1 MASTYSTNLRL
12 ELIGTGEQ
20 QGTWGSTTNV
30 NLGTL
35 LEEAIGGYVF
45 VTVSDVGDTT
55 LTTANGA
62 ADQARNMTLNLT
74 GTISAARNVIC
85 PAIEKVYLVKNATT
99 GGFAVTF
106 KVSGQTGI
114 SIPNGYTMLVY
125 VDGTDVRQAGISVS
139 PSGVAQI
146 ASIELGN
153 NSDTTIS
160 RSAAG
165 VIAVEGG
172 VIPKENRAN
181 TFTANQIIEVT
192 DNTNAALRITQLGTA
207 DAIRV
212 EDSSNPD
219 STPFIVDASGNVGI
233 GPTTTNGRL
242 HVERAAAS
250 AGWIVNAKTAGV
262 SNESG
267 FYMDASNNVEV
278 SARNGSGTLNVALR
292 SSGDSFLLGG
302 NVGIGTASPSTKLH
316 VLTPS
321 ATNTEIRV
329 GNSVSYNAFLIDSSG
344 NSQIYT
350 PASNQIFSVNSSE
363 RMRIDSSG
371 NVMVG
376 ATALPSFGSSTTSG
390 TWVQPS
396 ADVAIAR
403 SGNCLALQRGATDG
417 DVATF
422 WRGTSQKGY
431 IYVTS
436 TGTTYNTLSDYR
448 LKENVVPLT
457 GASDRVMQLP
467 VHRFNFVSEPGSTVD
482 GFLAHEAQSVV
493 PEAVIGQK
501 DAVDENGKPVYQGI
515 DQSKLVPL
523 LTAALQ
529 EAITKID
536 ALEARLAALE
546 SA

>member
-1 MASTYSTNLRL
+1 MADTNTTNLNLVKPEVGASTDTWGTKINSDLDTIDGLFDAGPYLKIANG
-12 ELIGTGEQ
+12 GTGA
-20 QGTWGSTTNV
+20 GTAANARTALAV
-30 NLGTL
+30 PGT
-35 LEEAIGGYVF
+35 A
-45 VTVSDVGDTT
+45 VS
-55 LTTANGA
+55 
-62 ADQARNMTLNLT
+62 
-74 GTISAARNVIC
+74 
-85 PAIEKVYLVKNATT
+85 
-99 GGFAVTF
+99 
-106 KVSGQTGI
+106 
-114 SIPNGYTMLVY
+114 
-125 VDGTDVRQAGISVS
+125 
-139 PSGVAQI
+139 
-146 ASIELGN
+146 
-153 NSDTTIS
+153 
-160 RSAAG
+160 
-165 VIAVEGG
+165 
-172 VIPKENRAN
+172 N
-181 TFTANQIIEVT
+181 TFTANQIISVT
-192 DNTNAALRITQLGTA
+192 DNSNAALRITQLGTA

-302 NVGIGTASPSTKLH
+302 NFGIGTSPAAGVKLD
-316 VLTPS
+316 LLSDTGYT
-321 ATNTEIRV
+321 ARFRGTLNNYLGAQI
-329 GNSVSYNAFLIDSSG
+329 YNQSSG
-344 NSQIYT
+344 SSACSFLQFGTDALGY
-350 PASNQIFSVNSSE
+350 ASYIGHNSSTSTQPGGANAMVLYQTLNAPLAMFTNSAE
-363 RMRIDSSG
+363 RVRIDGSG

-457 GASDRVMQLP
+457 GAFDRVMQLP
-467 VHRFNFVSEPGSTVD
+467 VHRFNFVSDPDSTVD

-536 ALEARLAALE
+536 ALESRIASLEAA
-546 SA
+546 

>member
-35 LEEAIGGYVF
+35 LEEAIGGYVS

-192 DNTNAALRITQLGTA
+192 NNTNAALRITQLGTA

-212 EDSSNPD
+212 EDSTNPD
-219 STPFIVDASGNVGI
+219 STPFVVDASGNVG
-233 GPTTTNGRL
+233 
-242 HVERAAAS
+242 V
-250 AGWIVNAKTAGV
+250 
-262 SNESG
+262 
-267 FYMDASNNVEV
+267 
-278 SARNGSGTLNVALR
+278 
-292 SSGDSFLLGG
+292 
-302 NVGIGTASPSTKLH
+302 GTASPGSNRLR
-316 VLTPS
+316 VLRTDDGRVAEFRGNVGQLNYEEYTGLSYLWNANTPLLFGTS
-321 ATNTEIRV
+321 SNHYTAFGTNNT
-329 GNSVSYNAFLIDSSG
+329 
-344 NSQIYT
+344 
-350 PASNQIFSVNSSE
+350 E

-371 NVMVG
+371 NLLVG
-376 ATALPSFGSSTTSG
+376 ATAADTGSRLLVRGSGTTS
-390 TWVQPS
+390 
-396 ADVAIAR
+396 
-403 SGNCLALQRGATDG
+403 
-417 DVATF
+417 ATF
-422 WRGTSQKGY
+422 TAVFEKSDGSDILGIRDDGVLFS
-431 IYVTS
+431 VP
-436 TGTTYNTLSDYR
+436 TYNSTNAGGANMVITSDGRFYR
-448 LKENVVPLT
+448 SSSSAKYKKDVENLDTSLVDNAVDNLRPVWYRSIDPQGDDKPEWSHVGLIAEEVALVEPRLVQFRTSEVVYSEDASQLDADGNPLKVKQVIPL
-457 GASDRVMQLP
+457 
-467 VHRFNFVSEPGSTVD
+467 SEP
-482 GFLAHEAQSVV
+482 E
-493 PEAVIGQK
+493 PE
-501 DAVDENGKPVYQGI
+501 GI
-515 DQSKLVPL
+515 DYARLSVL
-523 LTAALQ
+523 LLDKVQRMDAT
-529 EAITKID
+529 ID
-536 ALEARLAALE
+536 ALEARIAALE
-546 SA
+546 AA